1 MIVFEKIRWKNF
13 LATGNAFSEVDLKG
27 SPSTLIV
34 GSNGAGKS
42 TMLDAICFVLFKKPF
57 RKISQ
62 AQLINAVN
70 EKEMMVSIE
79 FKIGSTHW
87 QVNRGVKPNIFE
99 IFRDGT
105 ALNQESNQRDQQTWL
120 EQSVLKLN
128 YKSFT
133 QVVILGSSTFIPFM
147 QLTAPNRRE
156 VIEDLLDIK
165 VFSTMNDILKGRAK
179 GLRDSITQATYDL
192 DLIKEK
198 VEIQQRFIE
207 DIKANQK
214 KQRDAKSTDIHTL
227 QTEVDVLEDNIIKA
241 AETVD
246 LLQNEADSIGDVTS
260 KLNEL
265 KVYQSKFNDKKKTLN
280 KEMKFYEEN
289 DRCPTC
295 SQTITERS
303 KKSNQRGI
311 TDQLN
316 QIESATVDL
325 KQKLE
330 EIKEQVSLKEGKI
343 KEIRDIQSN
352 ISSNT
357 KEIRWKKKSIKKI
370 QEEIDTPQ
378 TDNLKR
384 EQNNLKTLVKEGLEG
399 EIALKETKKVK
410 ENFDVCSSLL
420 KDTGIKSQI
429 IKKYLPIMNQLINKY
444 LNELDFYVSFD
455 LDENFEETIKS
466 RFRDEF
472 SYASFSEGEKMRIDL
487 ALLFTWRTIAKMK
500 NSANTNLL
508 ILDEI
513 FDSSLDIAGTYDFMK
528 ILRSFNDSTNVFII
542 SHKTDVLQDKFDRIL
557 RVEKKQNFSVINEE
571 SGI

>member
-295 SQTITERS
+295 SQTITESS
-303 KKSNQRGI
+303 KKSNQKGI
-311 TDQLN
+311 SDQLSA
-316 QIESATVDL
+316 IESATVDL

-352 ISSNT
+352 ISSDT
-357 KEIRWKKKSIKKI
+357 KEIRWKKKSMKKI

-384 EQNNLKTLVKEGLEG
+384 EQNNLKSLVKEGLEG

-542 SHKTDVLQDKFDRIL
+542 SHKPDVLQDKFDRIL
-557 RVEKKQNFSVINEE
+557 KVEKKQNFSVINEE

>member
-13 LATGNAFSEVDLKG
+13 LSTGNVFSEVDLKG

-62 AQLINAVN
+62 SQLINAVN
-70 EKEMMVSIE
+70 EKEMLVSIE

-214 KQRDAKSTDIHTL
+214 KQRDAKSTDINTL
-227 QTEVDVLEDNIIKA
+227 QSEVDVLEDNIIKA

-295 SQTITERS
+295 SQTITESS

-311 TDQLN
+311 NDQLD

-352 ISSNT
+352 ISSDT
-357 KEIRWKKKSIKKI
+357 KEIRWKKKSMKKI

-384 EQNNLKTLVKEGLEG
+384 EQNNLKSLVKEGLEG

-542 SHKTDVLQDKFDRIL
+542 SHKPDVLQDKFDRIL

>member
-13 LATGNAFSEVDLKG
+13 LSTGNVFSEVDLKG

-70 EKEMMVSIE
+70 EKEMLVSIE

-105 ALNQESNQRDQQTWL
+105 ALNQESNQRDQQVWL

-133 QVVILGSSTFIPFM
+133 QVVILGSSTFVPFM

-207 DIKANQK
+207 DIKANQR

-303 KKSNQRGI
+303 KKTHQKGI
-311 TDQLN
+311 SDQLN
-316 QIESATVDL
+316 QIASATVDL

-352 ISSNT
+352 ISSDT
-357 KEIRWKKKSIKKI
+357 KEIRWKKKSMKKI

-455 LDENFEETIKS
+455 LNENFEETIKS

-542 SHKTDVLQDKFDRIL
+542 SHKTDVLQDKFERIL
-557 RVEKKQNFSVINEE
+557 KVEKRQNFSVINEE

>member
-311 TDQLN
+311 NDQLD

-352 ISSNT
+352 ISSDT
-357 KEIRWKKKSIKKI
+357 KEIRWKKKSMKKI

-455 LDENFEETIKS
+455 LNENFEETIKS

-472 SYASFSEGEKMRIDL
+472 CYASFSEGEKMRIDL

>member
-13 LATGNAFSEVDLKG
+13 LSTGNVFSEVDLKG

-70 EKEMMVSIE
+70 EKEMLVSIE

-105 ALNQESNQRDQQTWL
+105 ALNQESNQRYQQVWL

-133 QVVILGSSTFIPFM
+133 QVVILGSSTFVPFM

-207 DIKANQK
+207 DIKANQR

-227 QTEVDVLEDNIIKA
+227 QSEIDVLEDNIIKS

-303 KKSNQRGI
+303 KKTHQKGI
-311 TDQLN
+311 SDQLN
-316 QIESATVDL
+316 QIASATVDL

-352 ISSNT
+352 ISSDT
-357 KEIRWKKKSIKKI
+357 KEIRWKKKSMKKI
-370 QEEIDTPQ
+370 QDEIDTPQ

-455 LDENFEETIKS
+455 LNENFEETIKS

-542 SHKTDVLQDKFDRIL
+542 SHKTDVLQDKFERIL
-557 RVEKKQNFSVINEE
+557 KVEKRQNFSVINEE

>member
-352 ISSNT
+352 ISSDT
-357 KEIRWKKKSIKKI
+357 KEIRWKKKSMKKI

-399 EIALKETKKVK
+399 EIALRETKKVK

-455 LDENFEETIKS
+455 LNENFEETIKS

-542 SHKTDVLQDKFDRIL
+542 SHKTDVLQDKFERIL
-557 RVEKKQNFSVINEE
+557 KVEKRQNFSVINEE

>member
-295 SQTITERS
+295 SQTITESS
-303 KKSNQRGI
+303 KKSNQKGI
-311 TDQLN
+311 SDQLSA
-316 QIESATVDL
+316 IESATVDL

-352 ISSNT
+352 ISSDT
-357 KEIRWKKKSIKKI
+357 KEIRWKKKSMKKI

-384 EQNNLKTLVKEGLEG
+384 EQNNLKSLVKEGLEG

-455 LDENFEETIKS
+455 LNENFEETIKS

-472 SYASFSEGEKMRIDL
+472 CYASFSEGEKMRIDL

-557 RVEKKQNFSVINEE
+557 KVEKKQNFSVINEE

>member
-13 LATGNAFSEVDLKG
+13 LSTGNVFSEVDLKG

-70 EKEMMVSIE
+70 EKEMLVSIE

-105 ALNQESNQRDQQTWL
+105 ALNQESNQRDQQVWL

-207 DIKANQK
+207 DIKANQR

-227 QTEVDVLEDNIIKA
+227 QSEVDVLEENIIKA

-295 SQTITERS
+295 CQTITERS
-303 KKSNQRGI
+303 KKTHQKGI
-311 TDQLN
+311 SDQLN
-316 QIESATVDL
+316 QIASATVDL

-352 ISSNT
+352 ISSDT
-357 KEIRWKKKSIKKI
+357 KEIRWKKKSMKKI

-542 SHKTDVLQDKFDRIL
+542 SHKPDVLQDKFERIL
-557 RVEKKQNFSVINEE
+557 RVEKRQNFSVINEE

>member
-295 SQTITERS
+295 SQTITESS

-311 TDQLN
+311 KDQLD

-330 EIKEQVSLKEGKI
+330 EIREQVSLKEGKI

-352 ISSNT
+352 ISSDT

-384 EQNNLKTLVKEGLEG
+384 EQNTLKTLAKEGLDG
-399 EIALKETKKVK
+399 EKTLKVEKKKK
-410 ENFDVCSSLL
+410 ENFDVCSQLL
-420 KDTGIKSQI
+420 RDTGIKSQI

-542 SHKTDVLQDKFDRIL
+542 SHKPDVLQDKFDRIL

>member
-1 MIVFEKIRWKNF
+1 MIVFERIRWKNF
-13 LATGNAFSEVDLKG
+13 LSTGNAFSEVDLKG
-27 SPSTLIV
+27 SPSTLVV

-70 EKEMMVSIE
+70 EKEMLVSIE
-79 FKIGSTHW
+79 FTIGSTHW

-99 IFRDGT
+99 IFRDGKP
-105 ALNQESNQRDQQTWL
+105 LNQESNQRDQQVWL

-133 QVVILGSSTFIPFM
+133 QVVILGSSTFVPFM

-165 VFSTMNDILKGRAK
+165 VFSTMNGILKDRAK
-179 GLRDSITQATYDL
+179 GLRDTILNQQYAL
-192 DLIKEK
+192 DLVKEK

-207 DIKANQK
+207 DIKQNQENN
-214 KQRDAKSTDIHTL
+214 RRAKSTDISTL
-227 QTEVDVLEDNIIKA
+227 QAEVDTLEETIITA
-241 AETVD
+241 TETVENLSKEVD
-246 LLQNEADSIGDVTS
+246 NMGDVS
-260 KLNEL
+260 AKLNEL
-265 KVYQSKFNDKKKTLN
+265 NIFQSKFKDKTKSLN
-280 KEMKFYEEN
+280 KELKFYN
-289 DRCPTC
+289 DNDTCPTC
-295 SQTITERS
+295 TQSITIDLRTA
-303 KKSNQRGI
+303 KKTGI
-311 TDQLN
+311 NTQLEELN
-316 QIESATVDL
+316 SATTDL
-325 KQKLE
+325 QKKLTTVKDKLSQ
-330 EIKEQVSLKEGKI
+330 KEAKM

-352 ISSNT
+352 ITANI
-357 KEIRWKKKSIKKI
+357 KEVGWKKKSIFKI
-370 QEEIDTPQ
+370 QEEINAPR

-384 EQNNLKTLVKEGLEG
+384 EKNKLKTLIKEGLDG
-399 EIALKETKKVK
+399 ETDLKDVKAKK
-410 ENFDVCSSLL
+410 ENFDVCSQLL
-420 KDTGIKSQI
+420 RDTGIKSQI

-455 LDENFEETIKS
+455 LNENFEETIKS

-472 SYASFSEGEKMRIDL
+472 CYASFSEGEKMRIDL

-542 SHKTDVLQDKFDRIL
+542 SHKPDVLQDKFDRIL

>member
-13 LATGNAFSEVDLKG
+13 LSTGNVFSEVDLKG

-62 AQLINAVN
+62 SQLINAVN
-70 EKEMMVSIE
+70 EKEMLVSIE

-295 SQTITERS
+295 SQTITESS
-303 KKSNQRGI
+303 KKSNQKGI
-311 TDQLN
+311 SDQLSA
-316 QIESATVDL
+316 IESATVDL

-352 ISSNT
+352 ISSDT

-384 EQNNLKTLVKEGLEG
+384 EQNNLKSLVKEGLEG

-557 RVEKKQNFSVINEE
+557 KVEKKQNFSVINEE

>member
-13 LATGNAFSEVDLKG
+13 LSTGNVFSEVDLKG

-70 EKEMMVSIE
+70 EKDMMVSIE

-179 GLRDSITQATYDL
+179 GVRDSITQATYDL

-295 SQTITERS
+295 SQTITESS
-303 KKSNQRGI
+303 KKSNQKGI
-311 TDQLN
+311 SDQLSA
-316 QIESATVDL
+316 IESATVDL

-352 ISSNT
+352 ISSDT
-357 KEIRWKKKSIKKI
+357 KEIRWKKKSMKKI

-410 ENFDVCSSLL
+410 ENYDVCSSLL

-542 SHKTDVLQDKFDRIL
+542 SHKPDVLQDKFDRIL

>member
-133 QVVILGSSTFIPFM
+133 QVVILGSSTFVPFM

-343 KEIRDIQSN
+343 KEIREVQSN
-352 ISSNT
+352 ISSDT
-357 KEIRWKKKSIKKI
+357 KEIRWKKKSMKKI

-455 LDENFEETIKS
+455 LNENFEETIKS

-472 SYASFSEGEKMRIDL
+472 CYASFSEGEKMRIDL

-542 SHKTDVLQDKFDRIL
+542 SHKTDVLQDKFERIL
-557 RVEKKQNFSVINEE
+557 RVEKRQNFSVINEE

>member
-198 VEIQQRFIE
+198 VELQQRFIE

-214 KQRDAKSTDIHTL
+214 KQRDAKSTDINTL
-227 QTEVDVLEDNIIKA
+227 QSEVDVLEDNIIKA

-295 SQTITERS
+295 SQTITESS
-303 KKSNQRGI
+303 KKSNQKGI
-311 TDQLN
+311 SDQLSA
-316 QIESATVDL
+316 IESATVDL

-352 ISSNT
+352 ISSDT
-357 KEIRWKKKSIKKI
+357 KEIRWKKKSMKKI

-384 EQNNLKTLVKEGLEG
+384 EQNNLKSLVKEGLEG

-410 ENFDVCSSLL
+410 ENYDVCSSLL

-542 SHKTDVLQDKFDRIL
+542 SHKPDVLQDKFDRIL

>member
-352 ISSNT
+352 ISSDT
-357 KEIRWKKKSIKKI
+357 KEIRWKKKSMKKI
-370 QEEIDTPQ
+370 QEEINTPN

-455 LDENFEETIKS
+455 LNENFEETIKS

-528 ILRSFNDSTNVFII
+528 ILRAFNDSTNVFII
-542 SHKTDVLQDKFDRIL
+542 SHKTDVLQDKFERIL
-557 RVEKKQNFSVINEE
+557 KVEKRQNFSVINEE

>member
-105 ALNQESNQRDQQTWL
+105 ALNQESNQRDQQVWL

-352 ISSNT
+352 ISSDT
-357 KEIRWKKKSIKKI
+357 KEIRWKKKSMKKI
-370 QEEIDTPQ
+370 QEEINTPN

-410 ENFDVCSSLL
+410 ENYDVCSSLL

-455 LDENFEETIKS
+455 LNENFEETIKS

-542 SHKTDVLQDKFDRIL
+542 SHKTDVLQDKFERIL
-557 RVEKKQNFSVINEE
+557 KVEKRQNFSVINEE

>member
-13 LATGNAFSEVDLKG
+13 LSTGNVFSEVDLKG

-70 EKEMMVSIE
+70 EKDMMVSIE

-105 ALNQESNQRDQQTWL
+105 ALNQESNQRDQQVWL

-179 GLRDSITQATYDL
+179 GVRDSITQATYDL

-207 DIKANQK
+207 DIKANQR

-227 QTEVDVLEDNIIKA
+227 QSEVDVLEENIIKS

-303 KKSNQRGI
+303 KKTHQQGI
-311 TDQLN
+311 SDQLN
-316 QIESATVDL
+316 QIASATVDL

-352 ISSNT
+352 ISSDT
-357 KEIRWKKKSIKKI
+357 KEIRWKKKSMKKI

-410 ENFDVCSSLL
+410 ENYDVCSSLL

-455 LDENFEETIKS
+455 LNENFEETIKS

-557 RVEKKQNFSVINEE
+557 KVEKKQNFSVINEE

>member
-13 LATGNAFSEVDLKG
+13 LSTGNVFSEVDLKG

-70 EKEMMVSIE
+70 EKEMLVSIE

-105 ALNQESNQRDQQTWL
+105 ALNQESNQRDQQVWL

-207 DIKANQK
+207 DIKANQR

-303 KKSNQRGI
+303 KKTHQKGI
-311 TDQLN
+311 SDQLN

-352 ISSNT
+352 ISSDT
-357 KEIRWKKKSIKKI
+357 KEIRWKKKSMKKI
-370 QEEIDTPQ
+370 QEEIDTPN

-410 ENFDVCSSLL
+410 ENFDVCSALL

-429 IKKYLPIMNQLINKY
+429 IKRYLPIMNQLINKY

-455 LDENFEETIKS
+455 LNENFEETIKS

-542 SHKTDVLQDKFDRIL
+542 SHKTDVLQDKFERIL
-557 RVEKKQNFSVINEE
+557 KVEKRQNFSVINEE

>member
-1 MIVFEKIRWKNF
+1 MIVFEKVRWKNF
-13 LATGNAFSEVDLKG
+13 LSTGNAFSEVDLKG
-27 SPSTLIV
+27 SPSTLVV

-70 EKEMMVSIE
+70 EKDMMVCIE
-79 FKIGSTHW
+79 FTIGSTHW

-105 ALNQESNQRDQQTWL
+105 ALNQESNQRDQQVWL

-133 QVVILGSSTFIPFM
+133 QVVILGSSTFVPFM

-165 VFSTMNDILKGRAK
+165 VFSTMNDILKGRAR
-179 GLRDSITQATYDL
+179 GLRDSITQQQYDL

-198 VEIQQRFIE
+198 VEIQQRFIG
-207 DIKANQK
+207 DIKANQEKAKEK
-214 KQRDAKSTDIHTL
+214 KGTDIHTL
-227 QTEVDVLEDNIIKA
+227 QESIDELEEGIINA
-241 AETVD
+241 SEQVD
-246 LLQNEADSIGDVTS
+246 LLQIEADKVGDVSS

-265 KVYQSKFNDKKKTLN
+265 KVYQSKFKDKKKTLN

-303 KKSNQRGI
+303 KKTNQRGI
-311 TDQLN
+311 TDQLT

-325 KQKLE
+325 EQKLQ

-357 KEIRWKKKSIKKI
+357 KEIRWKKKSIKDI
-370 QEEIDTPQ
+370 QAEINAPN

-384 EQNNLKTLVKEGLEG
+384 EQNNLKTLAKEGLDG
-399 EIALKETKKVK
+399 ETALKVEKKKK
-410 ENFDVCSSLL
+410 ENFDVCSALL

-472 SYASFSEGEKMRIDL
+472 CYASFSEGEKMRIDL

-542 SHKTDVLQDKFDRIL
+542 SHKPDVLQDKFDRIL

>member
-70 EKEMMVSIE
+70 EKEMLVSIE

-105 ALNQESNQRDQQTWL
+105 ALNQESNQRDQQVWL

-133 QVVILGSSTFIPFM
+133 QVVILGSSTFVPFM

-303 KKSNQRGI
+303 KKTHQKGI
-311 TDQLN
+311 SDQLN
-316 QIESATVDL
+316 QIASATVDL

-352 ISSNT
+352 ISSDT
-357 KEIRWKKKSIKKI
+357 KEIRWKKKSMKKI
-370 QEEIDTPQ
+370 QDEIDTPQ

-542 SHKTDVLQDKFDRIL
+542 SHKTDVLQDKFERIL
-557 RVEKKQNFSVINEE
+557 KVEKRQNFSVINEE

>member
-198 VEIQQRFIE
+198 VELQQRFIE

-214 KQRDAKSTDIHTL
+214 KQRDAKSTDINTL
-227 QTEVDVLEDNIIKA
+227 QSEVDVLEDNIIKA

-295 SQTITERS
+295 SQTITESS
-303 KKSNQRGI
+303 KKSNQKGI
-311 TDQLN
+311 SDQLSA
-316 QIESATVDL
+316 IESATVDL

-343 KEIRDIQSN
+343 REIRDIQSN
-352 ISSNT
+352 ISSDT
-357 KEIRWKKKSIKKI
+357 KEIRWKKKSMKKI

-384 EQNNLKTLVKEGLEG
+384 EQNNLKSLVKEGLEG

-472 SYASFSEGEKMRIDL
+472 CYASFSEGEKMRIDL

>member
-198 VEIQQRFIE
+198 VELQQRFIE

-214 KQRDAKSTDIHTL
+214 KQRDAKSTDINTL
-227 QTEVDVLEDNIIKA
+227 QSEVDVLEDNIIKA

-295 SQTITERS
+295 SQTITESS
-303 KKSNQRGI
+303 KKSNQKGI
-311 TDQLN
+311 SDQLSA
-316 QIESATVDL
+316 IESATVDL

-352 ISSNT
+352 ISSDT
-357 KEIRWKKKSIKKI
+357 KEIRWKKKSMKKI

-455 LDENFEETIKS
+455 LNENFEETIKS

-472 SYASFSEGEKMRIDL
+472 CYASFSEGEKMRIDL

-542 SHKTDVLQDKFDRIL
+542 SHKPDVLQDKFERIL
-557 RVEKKQNFSVINEE
+557 RVEKKQNFSFISEE

>member
-13 LATGNAFSEVDLKG
+13 LSTGNAFSEVDLKG

-79 FKIGSTHW
+79 FTIGSTHW

-99 IFRDGT
+99 IFRDGS

-133 QVVILGSSTFIPFM
+133 QVVILGSSTFVPFM

-198 VEIQQRFIE
+198 VEIQQRFIA
-207 DIKANQK
+207 DIKQNQEN
-214 KQRDAKSTDIHTL
+214 QRKAKSTDIHTL
-227 QTEVDVLEDNIIKA
+227 QTEVDELEEDIINA
-241 AETVD
+241 SEQVD
-246 LLQNEADSIGDVTS
+246 LLQNEADKVGDVTH

-265 KVYQSKFNDKKKTLN
+265 RVYQSKFNDKKKTLN

-303 KKSNQRGI
+303 KKTNQQGI
-311 TDQLN
+311 SDQLN

-352 ISSNT
+352 ISSDT
-357 KEIRWKKKSIKKI
+357 KEIRWKKKSMKKI
-370 QEEIDTPQ
+370 QDEIDTPQ

-528 ILRSFNDSTNVFII
+528 ILRAFNDSTNVFII
-542 SHKTDVLQDKFDRIL
+542 SHKPDVLQDKFERIL
-557 RVEKKQNFSVINEE
+557 RVEKRQNFSVITEE

>member
-13 LATGNAFSEVDLKG
+13 LSTGNVFSEVDLKG

-70 EKEMMVSIE
+70 EKEMLVSIE

-105 ALNQESNQRDQQTWL
+105 ALNQESNQRDQQVWL

-133 QVVILGSSTFIPFM
+133 QVVILGSSTFVPFM

-207 DIKANQK
+207 DIKANQR

-227 QTEVDVLEDNIIKA
+227 QSEVDVLEDNIIKS

-303 KKSNQRGI
+303 KKTHQKGI
-311 TDQLN
+311 SDQLN
-316 QIESATVDL
+316 QIASATVDL

-352 ISSNT
+352 ISSDT
-357 KEIRWKKKSIKKI
+357 KEIRWKKKSMKKI
-370 QEEIDTPQ
+370 QEEINTPN

-384 EQNNLKTLVKEGLEG
+384 EQNNLKTLVKEGLGG

-455 LDENFEETIKS
+455 LNENFEETIKS

-513 FDSSLDIAGTYDFMK
+513 FVSSLDIAGTYDFMK

-542 SHKTDVLQDKFDRIL
+542 SHKPDVLQDKFERIL
-557 RVEKKQNFSVINEE
+557 RVEKRQNFSVINEE

>member
-13 LATGNAFSEVDLKG
+13 LSTGNAFSEVDLKG

-70 EKEMMVSIE
+70 EKEMLVSIE

-198 VEIQQRFIE
+198 VEIQQRFIA
-207 DIKANQK
+207 DIKQNQEN
-214 KQRDAKSTDIHTL
+214 QRKAKSTDIHTL
-227 QTEVDVLEDNIIKA
+227 QTEVDELEEDIINA
-241 AETVD
+241 SEQVD
-246 LLQNEADSIGDVTS
+246 LLQNEADKVGDVTH

-265 KVYQSKFNDKKKTLN
+265 RVYQSKFNDKKKTLN

-303 KKSNQRGI
+303 KKTNQQGI
-311 TDQLN
+311 SDQLN

-384 EQNNLKTLVKEGLEG
+384 EQNNLKTLVKEGLDG
-399 EIALKETKKVK
+399 ETNLKIEKAKK

-455 LDENFEETIKS
+455 LNENFEETIKS

-528 ILRSFNDSTNVFII
+528 ILRAFNDSTNVFII
-542 SHKTDVLQDKFDRIL
+542 SHKPDVLQDKFERIL
-557 RVEKKQNFSVINEE
+557 RVEKRQNFSVITEE

>member
-13 LATGNAFSEVDLKG
+13 LSTGNVFSEVDLKG

-62 AQLINAVN
+62 SQLINAVN
-70 EKEMMVSIE
+70 EKEMLVSIE

-214 KQRDAKSTDIHTL
+214 KQRDAKSTDINTL
-227 QTEVDVLEDNIIKA
+227 QSEVDVLEDNIIKA

-295 SQTITERS
+295 SQTITESS
-303 KKSNQRGI
+303 KKSNQKGI
-311 TDQLN
+311 SDQLSA
-316 QIESATVDL
+316 IESATVDL

-352 ISSNT
+352 ISSDT
-357 KEIRWKKKSIKKI
+357 KEIRWKKKSMKKI

-384 EQNNLKTLVKEGLEG
+384 EQNNLKSLVKEGLEG

-410 ENFDVCSSLL
+410 ENYDVCSSLL

-542 SHKTDVLQDKFDRIL
+542 SHKPDVLQDKFDRIL

>member
-1 MIVFEKIRWKNF
+1 MIVFEKVRWKNF
-13 LATGNAFSEVDLKG
+13 LSTGNAFSEVDLKG
-27 SPSTLIV
+27 SPSTLVV

-70 EKEMMVSIE
+70 EKDMMVCIE
-79 FKIGSTHW
+79 FTIGSTHW

-105 ALNQESNQRDQQTWL
+105 ALNQESNQRDQQVWL

-133 QVVILGSSTFIPFM
+133 QVVILGSSTFVPFM

-179 GLRDSITQATYDL
+179 GLRDSITQQQYDL

-198 VEIQQRFIE
+198 VEIQQRFIG
-207 DIKANQK
+207 DIKANQEKAKEK
-214 KQRDAKSTDIHTL
+214 KGTDIHTL
-227 QTEVDVLEDNIIKA
+227 QESIDELEEGIINA
-241 AETVD
+241 SEQVD
-246 LLQNEADSIGDVTS
+246 LLQIEADKVGDVSS

-265 KVYQSKFNDKKKTLN
+265 KVYQSKFKDKKKTLN

-303 KKSNQRGI
+303 KKTNQRGI
-311 TDQLN
+311 TDQLT

-325 KQKLE
+325 EQKLQ

-357 KEIRWKKKSIKKI
+357 KEIRWKKKSIKDI
-370 QEEIDTPQ
+370 QAEIDTPQ

-399 EIALKETKKVK
+399 EKSLKVEKKKK
-410 ENFDVCSSLL
+410 ENFDVCSALL

-472 SYASFSEGEKMRIDL
+472 CYASFSEGEKMRIDL

-542 SHKTDVLQDKFDRIL
+542 SHKPDVLQDKFERIL
-557 RVEKKQNFSVINEE
+557 RVEKRQNFSVINEE

>member
-13 LATGNAFSEVDLKG
+13 LSTGNAFSEVDLKG

-62 AQLINAVN
+62 AQLVNAVN

-79 FKIGSTHW
+79 FSIGSTQW

-105 ALNQESNQRDQQTWL
+105 ALNQESNQRDQQVWL

-133 QVVILGSSTFIPFM
+133 QVVILGSSTFVPFM

-179 GLRDSITQATYDL
+179 GLRDSISSATYDL

-198 VEIQQRFIE
+198 VEIQQRFIA
-207 DIKANQK
+207 DIKANQENTKVK
-214 KQRDAKSTDIHTL
+214 KGTDIHTL
-227 QTEVDVLEDNIIKA
+227 QVSIDELEEDIINA
-241 AETVD
+241 SEQVD
-246 LLQNEADSIGDVTS
+246 LLQIEADKVGDVSS

-265 KVYQSKFNDKKKTLN
+265 KVYQSKFKDKKKTLN

-303 KKSNQRGI
+303 KKTNQRGI
-311 TDQLN
+311 TDQLT

-325 KQKLE
+325 EQKLQ

-357 KEIRWKKKSIKKI
+357 KEIRWKKKSIKDI
-370 QEEIDTPQ
+370 QAEINAPN

-399 EIALKETKKVK
+399 ESALKETKKVK
-410 ENFDVCSSLL
+410 ENFDVCSALL

-455 LDENFEETIKS
+455 LNENFEETIKS

-472 SYASFSEGEKMRIDL
+472 CYASFSEGEKMRIDL

-542 SHKTDVLQDKFDRIL
+542 SHKTDVLQDKFERIL
-557 RVEKKQNFSVINEE
+557 RVEKRQNFSVITEE

>member
-13 LATGNAFSEVDLKG
+13 LSTGNVFSEVDLKG

-70 EKEMMVSIE
+70 EKEMLVSIE

-105 ALNQESNQRDQQTWL
+105 ALNQESNQRDQQVWL

-133 QVVILGSSTFIPFM
+133 QVVILGSSTFVPFM

-198 VEIQQRFIE
+198 VELQQRFIE

-227 QTEVDVLEDNIIKA
+227 QSEVDVLEDNIIKS

-303 KKSNQRGI
+303 KKTHQKGI
-311 TDQLN
+311 SDQLN
-316 QIESATVDL
+316 QIASATVDL

-352 ISSNT
+352 ISSDT
-357 KEIRWKKKSIKKI
+357 KEIRWKKKSMKKI
-370 QEEIDTPQ
+370 QDEIDTPQ

-384 EQNNLKTLVKEGLEG
+384 EQNNLKTLVKEGLGG

-410 ENFDVCSSLL
+410 ENYDVCSSLL

-542 SHKTDVLQDKFDRIL
+542 SHKTDVLQDKFERIL
-557 RVEKKQNFSVINEE
+557 RVEKRQNFSVINEE

>member
-179 GLRDSITQATYDL
+179 GVRDSITQATYDL

-295 SQTITERS
+295 SQTITESS

-352 ISSNT
+352 ISSDT
-357 KEIRWKKKSIKKI
+357 KEIRWKKKSMKKI

-410 ENFDVCSSLL
+410 ENFDVCSALL

-429 IKKYLPIMNQLINKY
+429 IKRYLPIMNQLINKY

-455 LDENFEETIKS
+455 LNENFEETIKS

-472 SYASFSEGEKMRIDL
+472 CYASFSEGEKMRIDL

-557 RVEKKQNFSVINEE
+557 KVEKKQNFSVINEE

>member
-13 LATGNAFSEVDLKG
+13 LSTGNVFSEVDLKG

-62 AQLINAVN
+62 AQLVNAVN
-70 EKEMMVSIE
+70 EKEMLVSIE

-303 KKSNQRGI
+303 KKTHQQGI
-311 TDQLN
+311 SDQLN
-316 QIESATVDL
+316 QIASATVDL

-352 ISSNT
+352 ISSDT
-357 KEIRWKKKSIKKI
+357 KEIRWKKKSMKKI
-370 QEEIDTPQ
+370 QDEIDTPQ

-455 LDENFEETIKS
+455 LNENFEETIKS

-542 SHKTDVLQDKFDRIL
+542 SHKTDVLQDKFERIL
-557 RVEKKQNFSVINEE
+557 KVEKRQNFSVINEE

>member
-13 LATGNAFSEVDLKG
+13 LSTGNVFSEVDLKG

-70 EKEMMVSIE
+70 EKEMLVSIE

-105 ALNQESNQRDQQTWL
+105 ALNQESNQRDQQVWL

-207 DIKANQK
+207 DIKANQR

-227 QTEVDVLEDNIIKA
+227 QSEIDVLEDNIIKS

-295 SQTITERS
+295 SQTITESS

-330 EIKEQVSLKEGKI
+330 EIREQVSLKEGKI

-352 ISSNT
+352 ISSDT
-357 KEIRWKKKSIKKI
+357 KEIRWKKKSMKKI
-370 QEEIDTPQ
+370 QDEIDTPQ

-384 EQNNLKTLVKEGLEG
+384 EQNNLKTLVKEGLGG

-410 ENFDVCSSLL
+410 ENYDVCSSLL

-528 ILRSFNDSTNVFII
+528 ILRAFNDSTNVFII
-542 SHKTDVLQDKFDRIL
+542 SHKTDVLQDKFERIL
-557 RVEKKQNFSVINEE
+557 KVEKRQNFSVINEE

>member
-70 EKEMMVSIE
+70 EKEMLVSIE

-295 SQTITERS
+295 SQTITESS

-311 TDQLN
+311 KDQLN

-330 EIKEQVSLKEGKI
+330 EIREQVSLKEGKI
-343 KEIRDIQSN
+343 KEIRDVQSN
-352 ISSNT
+352 ISSDT
-357 KEIRWKKKSIKKI
+357 KEIRWKKKSMKKI

-455 LDENFEETIKS
+455 LNENFEETIKS

-472 SYASFSEGEKMRIDL
+472 CYASFSEGEKMRIDL

-557 RVEKKQNFSVINEE
+557 KVEKKQNFSVINEE

>member
-1 MIVFEKIRWKNF
+1 MIVFERIRWKNF
-13 LATGNAFSEVDLKG
+13 LSTGNAFSEVDLKG
-27 SPSTLIV
+27 SPSTLVV

-70 EKEMMVSIE
+70 EKEMLVSIE
-79 FKIGSTHW
+79 FTIGSTHW

-99 IFRDGT
+99 IFRDGKP
-105 ALNQESNQRDQQTWL
+105 LNQESNQRDQQVWL

-133 QVVILGSSTFIPFM
+133 QVVILGSSTFVPFM

-165 VFSTMNDILKGRAK
+165 VFSTMNGILKDRAK
-179 GLRDSITQATYDL
+179 GLRDTILNQQYAL
-192 DLIKEK
+192 DLVKEK

-207 DIKANQK
+207 DIKQNQENN
-214 KQRDAKSTDIHTL
+214 RRSKSTDISTL
-227 QTEVDVLEDNIIKA
+227 QAEVDTLEETIITA
-241 AETVD
+241 TETVENLSKEVD
-246 LLQNEADSIGDVTS
+246 NMGDVS
-260 KLNEL
+260 AKLNEL
-265 KVYQSKFNDKKKTLN
+265 NIFQSKFKDKTKSLN
-280 KEMKFYEEN
+280 KELKFYN
-289 DRCPTC
+289 DNDTCPTC
-295 SQTITERS
+295 TQSITIDLRTA
-303 KKSNQRGI
+303 KKTGI
-311 TDQLN
+311 NTQLEELN
-316 QIESATVDL
+316 SATTDL
-325 KQKLE
+325 QKKLTTVKDKLSQ
-330 EIKEQVSLKEGKI
+330 KEAKM

-352 ISSNT
+352 ITANI
-357 KEIRWKKKSIKKI
+357 KEVGWKKKSIFKI
-370 QEEIDTPQ
+370 QEEINAPR

-384 EQNNLKTLVKEGLEG
+384 EKNKLKTLIKEGLDG
-399 EIALKETKKVK
+399 ETDLKEVKAKK
-410 ENFDVCSSLL
+410 ENFDVCSQLL
-420 KDTGIKSQI
+420 RDTGIKSQI

-455 LDENFEETIKS
+455 LNENFEETIKS

-472 SYASFSEGEKMRIDL
+472 CYASFSEGEKMRIDL

-542 SHKTDVLQDKFDRIL
+542 SHKPDVLQDKFDRIL

>member
-1 MIVFEKIRWKNF
+1 M
-13 LATGNAFSEVDLKG
+13 
-27 SPSTLIV
+27 
-34 GSNGAGKS
+34 
-42 TMLDAICFVLFKKPF
+42 
-57 RKISQ
+57 
-62 AQLINAVN
+62 
-70 EKEMMVSIE
+70 
-79 FKIGSTHW
+79 
-87 QVNRGVKPNIFE
+87 NRGVKPNIFE

-105 ALNQESNQRDQQTWL
+105 ALNQESNQRDQQVWL

-133 QVVILGSSTFIPFM
+133 QVVILGSSTFVPFM

-207 DIKANQK
+207 DIKANQR

-227 QTEVDVLEDNIIKA
+227 QSEIDVLEDNIIKS

-303 KKSNQRGI
+303 KKTHQKGI
-311 TDQLN
+311 SDQLN
-316 QIESATVDL
+316 QIASATVDL

-352 ISSNT
+352 ISSDT

-455 LDENFEETIKS
+455 LNENFEETIKS

-542 SHKTDVLQDKFDRIL
+542 SHKTDVLQDKFERIL
-557 RVEKKQNFSVINEE
+557 KVEKRQNFSVINEE